1 MDSSKDY
8 YRTNKGF
15 SVNGTMY
22 RRLLGTNGGVKKFTI
37 TYVSER
43 IYNEIKNKP
52 IKNGWSQH
60 QPANEMKHIKN

>member
-1 MDSSKDY
+1 M
-8 YRTNKGF
+8 
-15 SVNGTMY
+15 NGTMY